1 MLGFKT
7 SAIAQQA
14 FPNASICKK
23 TEDKTLNF
31 SSILRVACPCNQL
44 FYLHGLIDLD
54 TLNFS
59 LSCIHYPLAGGLG
72 FATLV
77 SVIYFT
83 FIWPFSWTPSD
94 DLWIA
99 TQTVFC
105 VFQDINSVYQIFP
118 DEVLGSGQFG
128 IVYGGKTWIW
138 DTLSLHQMHN
148 VFFFSTKKLIFYFQY
163 M

>member
-1 MLGFKT
+1 MGWWIWTPWT
-7 SAIAQQA
+7 SAS
-14 FPNASICKK
+14 P
-23 TEDKTLNF
+23 
-31 SSILRVACPCNQL
+31 
-44 FYLHGLIDLD
+44 
-54 TLNFS
+54 
-59 LSCIHYPLAGGLG
+59 CIHYPLAGGLG

-77 SVIYFT
+77 SVIYFI
-83 FIWPFSWTPSD
+83 FIWPFSLTPFD

-138 DTLSLHQMHN
+138 DIAPNALCFLFQHKKMNLLFPIYVN
-148 VFFFSTKKLIFYFQY
+148 VFFSVTLFSCGTHSSSMRLCTAKKTRNVTWF
-163 M
+163 